1 MSSKRKDI
9 MTVKNNKPM
18 LTHPDM
24 NGYRGCKG
32 KAPCIL
38 DPSTKWRSVL
48 WLFLRKQIP
57 ITNWLAG

>member
-1 MSSKRKDI
+1 

-48 WLFLRKQIP
+48 
-57 ITNWLAG
+57 